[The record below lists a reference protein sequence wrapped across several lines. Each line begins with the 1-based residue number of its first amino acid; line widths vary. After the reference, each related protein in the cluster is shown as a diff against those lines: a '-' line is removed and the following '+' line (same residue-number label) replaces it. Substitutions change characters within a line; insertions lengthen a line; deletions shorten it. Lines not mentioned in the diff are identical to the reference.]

1 MSVRSRVRTA
11 GVLAAATAAALA
23 VTAPA
28 ASAAT
33 ARTPQT
39 FTWSGA
45 DSAAGVNDNWSDP
58 GNWQGDVA
66 PTTAQPV
73 NLVFPPLH
81 CSATG
86 PCGDGSVND
95 LTGLQV
101 GRLTIQTAALT
112 GQAAVGPNYEL
123 SGNAISLSVGL
134 VMTRQPS
141 KRLPNNPALLL
152 PIQLAGSQTWSMDRS
167 GLFEYAPIT
176 GPSAT
181 LTLKVA
187 HGSDLLMQG
196 GGGADLGGMHLIGAD
211 PADTGLHARE
221 NGQVVATG
229 GASFTV
235 TGAVTV
241 TDAAAFLHGAV
252 GPLSLPGS
260 QLWIGTSVAAG
271 EETVSATG
279 DITFGSQSILHI
291 NGLFPGKPGQDY
303 PQVRATGSVA
313 LGGAVT
319 TISAGCA
326 QRKGTLYTLIAAKG
340 GVSGTLSRID
350 HGVVKPISQGAVI
363 QTQED
368 DDEGSCEGPPPQWVQ
383 INYNDAAGT
392 VTATAVPRP

>member
-1 MSVRSRVRTA
+1 M
-11 GVLAAATAAALA
+11 A
-23 VTAPA
+23 VPA

-33 ARTPQT
+33 ARAPQT

-45 DSAAGVNDNWSDP
+45 DSAAGVNNHWSDP

-81 CSATG
+81 CAATG
-86 PCGDGSVND
+86 PCGNGSVND

-101 GRLTIQTAALT
+101 SRLTIQTAAVT

-123 SGNAISLSVGL
+123 SGNAISLSMGL

-141 KRLPNNPALLL
+141 KRLPNNPAFLL
-152 PIQLAGSQTWSMDRS
+152 PIQLADSQTWSMDRS
-167 GLFEYAPIT
+167 SLFEYARVT

-187 HGSDLLMQG
+187 HRSDLLMQS
-196 GGGADLGGMHLIGAD
+196 GGADLGGLNLIGAD
-211 PADTGLHARE
+211 PADTGVHARE

-229 GASFTV
+229 GAPFTV

-241 TDAAAFLHGAV
+241 TDAAAFLHGTV

-260 QLWIGTSVAAG
+260 QLWLGTSVAAG

-279 DITFGSQSILHI
+279 NIAFGSQSILNI
-291 NGLFPGKPGQDY
+291 NGLFPGKAGQSY
-303 PQVRATGSVA
+303 PQIRATGSVA

-326 QRKGTLYTLIAAKG
+326 QRKGTLYTLITAKG

-350 HGVVKPISQGAVI
+350 DGVVKPISQGAVI
-363 QTQED
+363 ETQEND
-368 DDEGSCEGPPPQWVQ
+368 AEGSCEGPPPQWVQ

>member
-1 MSVRSRVRTA
+1 MPVRSRVRATGA
-11 GVLAAATAAALA
+11 LATATAAALA
-23 VTAPA
+23 MAAPA

-33 ARTPQT
+33 ARAPQT

-45 DSAAGVNDNWSDP
+45 DSAAGVNNHWSDP

-81 CSATG
+81 CAATG
-86 PCGDGSVND
+86 PCGNGSVND

-101 GRLTIQTAALT
+101 GRLTIQTA
-112 GQAAVGPNYEL
+112 VGPNYVL
-123 SGNAISLSVGL
+123 SGNTISLSAGL
-134 VMTRQPS
+134 AMTAQPS
-141 KRLPNNPALLL
+141 KRLPDYPSLSV

-167 GLFEYAPIT
+167 GLFDLSPVT
-176 GPSAT
+176 GPSAI

-187 HGSDLLMQG
+187 HGSDLIIQ
-196 GGGADLGGMHLIGAD
+196 GGGADLGGMNLIGAD
-211 PADTGLHARE
+211 PADTGLRARR
-221 NGQVVATG
+221 NGQVVAMG
-229 GASFTV
+229 GTPFTV

-241 TDAAAFLHGAV
+241 TDAAVFLHGTT

-260 QLWIGTSVAAG
+260 QLWMGTTVPPG
-271 EETVSATG
+271 EGSVSATG
-279 DITFGSQSILHI
+279 NIAFGSQSILHI
-291 NGLFPGKPGQDY
+291 NGLFPGKAGQFY
-303 PQVRATGSVA
+303 PQIRATGSVA
-313 LGGAVT
+313 LDGAVT

-326 QRKGTLYTLIAAKG
+326 QRKGTLYTLITAKG

-350 HGVVKPISQGAVI
+350 DGVVKPISQGAVI
-363 QTQED
+363 ETQEND
-368 DDEGSCEGPPPQWVQ
+368 AEGSCEGPPPQWVQ